1 MKAHILSI
9 LKNADRPVSGERMGA
24 LLGVSRVA
32 VFKQID
38 RLREL
43 GYAITAT
50 GTGYR
55 LDREP
60 DALFPW
66 AFPGRE
72 DRIHYFP
79 EIDSTMETA
88 RRLAREGCPP
98 FTVVVTDIQTLG
110 RGRLD
115 RTWDSGKGGLYFTV
129 VTRPRLTPDTGHLIL
144 FAASWITAAL
154 FAEMYGIDARL
165 KWPNDVLVEGKKI
178 AGMLSEM
185 EADVD
190 RVRYANIGIGIN
202 MNNDV
207 SRLDVPAAS
216 VKALVGKPVLRRD
229 FLARFLD
236 AFEGCL
242 DEGNFPAIL
251 KQWKAR
257 SETLS
262 RPVRIVTVRETIE
275 GIAEDLDDDGAL
287 RLRQKNGEIRRIAY
301 GDCFHA

>member
-9 LKNADRPVSGERMGA
+9 LKKADKPVSGEAMGA

-38 RLREL
+38 RLRKL

-50 GTGYR
+50 GSGYR

-79 EIDSTMETA
+79 ETGSTMETA

-98 FTVVVTDIQTLG
+98 FTVVAADVQTLG

-129 VTRPRLTPDTGHLIL
+129 VTRPRLTPDAGHQIL
-144 FAASWITAAL
+144 FAASWIIAVL
-154 FAEMYGIDARL
+154 LAEMYRIDARL
-165 KWPNDVLVEGKKI
+165 KWPNDVLVKGKKI

-185 EADVD
+185 EAEVD

-229 FLARFLD
+229 FLERFME
-236 AFEGCL
+236 AFEPCL
-242 DEGNFPAIL
+242 DNWDFRMIL
-251 KQWKAR
+251 DRWKDR

-262 RPVRIVTVRETIE
+262 RPVRIVTLRETIE

-287 RLRQKNGEIRRIAY
+287 RLRQKNGETRRIVY